1 MIGQFKIE
9 DAKRL
14 RSSQRK
20 CRCRRIGER
29 DDDGEGDKVG
39 QPKQK
44 RKRKPLKI
52 PTNAEQSELLQK
64 AFEKELVTRG
74 FKGCALKQELRNY
87 EHVFSASR
95 ARHLHVLNPYA
106 GVRWARIFAEAISEC
121 GSEGALWT
129 VTIISDDWMIAPYRK
144 GSLEHALRFI
154 LRRMR
159 AESRRGLRGISY
171 LLQADFALRRHVFHR
186 HLCIEIHW
194 HGVVWAT
201 ADQIK
206 AIKRRFPVNRFGA
219 DGFAAE
225 RADDLP
231 GWCEY
236 ATKDTRLGYV
246 TVRNFRFRPQSRH
259 WKAWF
264 QHREA
269 IAGPK
274 REWLIA
280 MIGNLTKPELCSAS
294 GEGLVV
300 LREAKRLARER
311 GYRAAPVVAPGTV
324 HRRESSR
331 KRRKC

>member
-9 DAKRL
+9 DIKRPS
-14 RSSQRK
+14 SSQRK
-20 CRCRRIGER
+20 CRCRRIGEH

-39 QPKQK
+39 QPKPK

-52 PTNAEQSELLQK
+52 PTNAEQSEFLQK
-64 AFEKELVTRG
+64 AIEKELVTRG
-74 FKGCALKQELRNY
+74 FKGCALKQELRDY

-95 ARHLHVLNPYA
+95 ARQLHALNPYA
-106 GVRWARIFAEAISEC
+106 GAKWAKAVDEAIAER
-121 GSEGALWT
+121 GSEGTFWT
-129 VTIISDDWMIAPYRK
+129 VTIVSDDWMIDPNRE
-144 GSLEHALRFI
+144 GSLERALRFI

-159 AESRRGLRGISY
+159 AVARRGLRGVSY
-171 LLQADFALRRHVFHR
+171 LLQADFALRRHVFH
-186 HLCIEIHW
+186 HHQCIEIHW

-206 AIKRRFPVNRFGA
+206 AVKRRFPVNRFGA

-225 RADDLP
+225 RADNLP
-231 GWCEY
+231 GWLGY
-236 ATKDTRLGYV
+236 AAKDTRLGYV

-274 REWLIA
+274 RQWLIA

-294 GEGLVV
+294 GDGLAV

-311 GYRAAPVVAPGTV
+311 GYRGRAATASVQVS
-324 HRRESSR
+324 RRR
-331 KRRKC
+331 PRRRRSAR